1 MFDYKDIE
9 NIDNFSLKRLLE
21 LRCDRVDCDELIKES
36 YNFVY
41 YIIFLVSLFIFYKI
55 RHFGSKNKS

>member
-36 YNFVY
+36 YNFFY

-55 RHFGSKNKS
+55 RHFRSKDKF